1 MKLTLKIMNNWKKHL
16 INFIAVVIVII
27 AASFISLS
35 IREWIAKSKTNT
47 SIVFNAKKFLEET
60 PLPHVNKLPKET
72 IVCDDETSLTRRD
85 KQAILFD
92 ALSDYV
98 AAETSYMLS
107 NWRSENKTIVV
118 NSNLKEIAVEL
129 MRKDV
134 IADMPS
140 VSKALEDS
148 SNMASKLIEEQEQLH
163 IQNKNYVTAED
174 IIMYSEYYKE
184 LSETCKLFENAG
196 YKKAFLADAI
206 GYGMLKGTRTVAD
219 NIVCS
224 EGSKIAVRVYDAT
237 AYLNEQMLKY
247 LNF

>member
-1 MKLTLKIMNNWKKHL
+1 MNNWKKH
-16 INFIAVVIVII
+16 IIEFVVVVIII
-27 AASFISLS
+27 ITAGFISLHV
-35 IREWIAKSKTNT
+35 REWLSKPKHTDFSERLSKLETERLFSLSSVNT
-47 SIVFNAKKFLEET
+47 
-60 PLPHVNKLPKET
+60 LPKET
-72 IVCDDETSLTRRD
+72 IICDDEISLTHRD

-107 NWRSENKTIVV
+107 NWRSDNKTIVV
-118 NSNLKEIAVEL
+118 NSSLKEIAVEL

-148 SNMASKLIEEQEQLH
+148 GNMASKLIEEQKQLQM
-163 IQNKNYVTAED
+163 QNKNYVTAED

-184 LSETCKLFENAG
+184 LSKKCKLFEDAG

-206 GYGMLKGTRTVAD
+206 GYGMLKGIRTVAD

>member
-1 MKLTLKIMNNWKKHL
+1 MNNWKKY
-16 INFIAVVIVII
+16 IIEFIAAVMVII
-27 AASFISLS
+27 TTGFISLHV
-35 IREWIAKSKTNT
+35 RERIAKSKTNT
-47 SIVFNAKKFLEET
+47 SRLLNSKKFLEEL
-60 PLPHVNKLPKET
+60 PLHYDNKLPAET
-72 IVCDDETSLTRRD
+72 IICDDEISLTRRD
-85 KQAILFD
+85 KRAILFD

-98 AAETSYMLS
+98 AAKTSYMLS
-107 NWRSENKTIVV
+107 NWHSDNKTIVV
-118 NSNLKEIAVEL
+118 NPSLKEIAVEL

-134 IADMPS
+134 IGDMPS

-148 SNMASKLIEEQEQLH
+148 GNMASKLIEEQKQLQL
-163 IQNKNYVTAED
+163 QNKNYVTAED

-184 LSETCKLFENAG
+184 LSEKCKLFENAG

-206 GYGMLKGTRTVAD
+206 GYGMLKGIRTVAD

>member
-1 MKLTLKIMNNWKKHL
+1 MNNWKKY
-16 INFIAVVIVII
+16 IIEFIAVVMVII
-27 AASFISLS
+27 TTGFISLHV
-35 IREWIAKSKTNT
+35 REWIAKSKTNT
-47 SIVFNAKKFLEET
+47 SRLFNSKKFLEEL
-60 PLPHVNKLPKET
+60 PLHYDNKLPTET
-72 IVCDDETSLTRRD
+72 IICEDEISLTRRD
-85 KQAILFD
+85 KRAILFD

-98 AAETSYMLS
+98 AAKTSYMLS
-107 NWRSENKTIVV
+107 NWHSDNKTIVV
-118 NSNLKEIAVEL
+118 NSSLKEIAVEL

-134 IADMPS
+134 IGDMPS

-148 SNMASKLIEEQEQLH
+148 GNMASKLIEEQKQLQL
-163 IQNKNYVTAED
+163 QNKNYVTAED

-184 LSETCKLFENAG
+184 LSEKCKLFENAG

-206 GYGMLKGTRTVAD
+206 GYGMLKGIRTVAD